1 MKGER
6 IRILFLRDLTGESWQ
21 VGIPLSLFRFLVGSF
36 VVLVILTGAT
46 ITWLGSIAIKLQAA
60 EMVSQENTKLR
71 NQLDRV
77 GILQEE
83 LKRIEEREKALN
95 TLTQSFL
102 DDPVVKPGNIPGTP
116 SSSDIFNSQRREQFL
131 SEIRLDLARREA
143 LHRAGN
149 DTARIPLLLS
159 PMPGIDAHPAPGLES
174 EPGKRRILSQA
185 NAVIRAPLDGVVE
198 EAGWSTEQGWHAK
211 FLLAEGWSCTFSDL
225 GQIEVQPGDLVRR
238 GDPIGRT
245 QRTGGENSSH
255 FVVTLFFHGLAI
267 DPLFAMMR

>member
-21 VGIPLSLFRFLVGSF
+21 VGIPISLFRFLVASF
-36 VVLVILTGAT
+36 VILVILTGAT

-102 DDPVVKPGNIPGTP
+102 DDPVVKPGSAPGAT
-116 SSSDIFNSQRREQFL
+116 SSSGIFSSQRREQFL
-131 SEIRLDLARREA
+131 TEIKLDLARREA

-149 DTARIPLLLS
+149 DTAKTSLLLP
-159 PMPGIDAHPAPGLES
+159 PMPGIDAHPAPGPDAG
-174 EPGKRRILSQA
+174 PGKRRILSQA
-185 NAVIRAPLDGVVE
+185 NAVVRSPLDGIVE
-198 EAGWSTEQGWHAK
+198 QAGWSTELGWHVK
-211 FLLAEGWSCTFSDL
+211 ILLAEGWSCTFSDL
-225 GQIEVQPGDLVRR
+225 GQIDVQPGDPVRR
-238 GDPIGRT
+238 GDPVGRT